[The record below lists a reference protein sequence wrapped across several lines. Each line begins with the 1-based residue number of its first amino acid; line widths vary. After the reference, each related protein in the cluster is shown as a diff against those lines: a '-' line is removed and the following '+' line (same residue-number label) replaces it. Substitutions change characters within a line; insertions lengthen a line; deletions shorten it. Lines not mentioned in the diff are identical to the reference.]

1 MLRSGGFEALRQR
14 EFARLDAQGAVYLD
28 YTGAGLAPSS
38 LVEAHRAA
46 LEHGVFGNPHSA
58 HAASRR
64 STVLLDDARE
74 AVLAFFGVNAS
85 THAVCFTANATAAAK
100 LVAESYAFDD
110 CHGLL
115 LSADNH
121 NSLNGIREY
130 ARRAGAPVCYA
141 SLDDELRLDEP
152 VGLLG
157 AKSGWKGALVAFPAQ
172 SNFSG
177 VRHPLSLVGESHA
190 LGFDVLLDA
199 AAFVPTCALDLQA
212 CAADFVIL
220 SFYKMFGYPTGVGAL
235 IAKRDALARLRR
247 PWFAGGTVAFASVQ
261 NDRHAL
267 RSTHE
272 GFEDGTP
279 NFLAVSAIPAGLA
292 FLRGLRLDAIAT
304 RVHALT
310 ETLLLSLQ
318 SLRHSN
324 GAPLITI
331 YGPRDM
337 RDRGGIIAF
346 NVLDVDGA
354 SVPYE
359 WVEQELSDH
368 DVFVR
373 GGCFC
378 NPGAAEAAFHFDRDA
393 TARCLATLAHTF
405 TVERL
410 AECLGP
416 AVAVGALRASI
427 GVPTNRRDLARAI
440 SALVEFRDYRRTQL
454 ARSTN
459 GAVGPRVAARERAQL
474 RFEPTL
480 IR

>member
-1 MLRSGGFEALRQR
+1 MLTPGGFEALRQR
-14 EFARLDAQGAVYLD
+14 EFARLDAQGQVYLD

-38 LVEAHRAA
+38 LVEAHRGT
-46 LEHGVFGNPHSA
+46 LERSVFGNPHSS

-74 AVLAFFGVNAS
+74 AVLAFFGVDAS

-100 LVAESYAFDD
+100 LVAESYPFNDR
-110 CHGLL
+110 HGLL

-141 SLDDELRLDEP
+141 PIDDELRLEAP
-152 VGLLG
+152 AQLLR
-157 AKSGWKGALVAFPAQ
+157 AKSGWNGGLVAFPAQ

-177 VRHPLSLVGESHA
+177 VRHPLGLVTESHA

-199 AAFVPTCALDLQA
+199 AAFVPACALDLQA
-212 CAADFVIL
+212 CAADFVVL

-235 IAKRDALARLRR
+235 IARRGALARLRR
-247 PWFAGGTVAFASVQ
+247 PWFAGGTVDFASVQ
-261 NDRHAL
+261 NDRHGL
-267 RSTHE
+267 RSAHE

-292 FLRGLRLDAIAT
+292 FLSGLHLDTIAA
-304 RVHALT
+304 RVHTLT
-310 ETLLLSLQ
+310 ESLLLSLQ

-324 GAPLITI
+324 GAPLIAI

-337 RDRGGIIAF
+337 RDRGGIVAF

-354 SVPYE
+354 TVRYA
-359 WVEQELSDH
+359 WVEQELSDR

-393 TARCLATLAHTF
+393 TAGCFASLAHTF

-416 AVAVGALRASI
+416 AVPVGALRASI
-427 GVPTNRRDLARAI
+427 GVPTTRRDLARAI
-440 SALVEFRDYRRTQL
+440 SALVQFRDCRRTQL
-454 ARSTN
+454 AKSISGTRLRRAAA
-459 GAVGPRVAARERAQL
+459 GERV
-474 RFEPTL
+474 
-480 IR
+480 

>member
-1 MLRSGGFEALRQR
+1 MLTSGGFEALRQR
-14 EFARLDAQGAVYLD
+14 EFACLDERGEVYLD
-28 YTGAGLAPSS
+28 YTGTGLAPSS
-38 LVEAHRAA
+38 LVEAHRAV
-46 LEHGVFGNPHSA
+46 LERGVFGNPHSS

-64 STVLLDDARE
+64 STALLDDARE
-74 AVLAFFGVNAS
+74 AVLAFFGVDSS
-85 THAVCFTANATAAAK
+85 THAVCFTANATAAVK
-100 LVAESYAFDD
+100 LVAESYPFSDR
-110 CHGLL
+110 HGLV
-115 LSADNH
+115 LSTDNH

-130 ARRAGAPVCYA
+130 ARRAGAPICYA
-141 SLDDELRLDEP
+141 PLDDELRLDEP
-152 VGLLG
+152 AGLLHT
-157 AKSGWKGALVAFPAQ
+157 KSAWSGGLVAFPAQ

-177 VRHPLSLVGESHA
+177 VRHPLRLVGDAHA
-190 LGFDVLLDA
+190 LGFDVLLDV
-199 AAFVPTCALDLQA
+199 AAFVPTCALDLRA
-212 CAADFVIL
+212 CTADFVAL

-235 IAKRDALARLRR
+235 IARKDALARLQR
-247 PWFAGGTVAFASVQ
+247 PWFAGGTVDFASVQ

-292 FLRGLRLDAIAT
+292 FLSGLRLGDIAT
-304 RVHALT
+304 RVHTLA
-310 ETLLLSLQ
+310 EGLLLSLQ

-324 GAPLITI
+324 GSPLIAI

-354 SVPYE
+354 TVPYE
-359 WVEQELSDH
+359 SVERELSGH

-393 TARCLATLAHTF
+393 TARCLASLTHTF

-416 AVAVGALRASI
+416 AVPVGALRASI
-427 GVPTNRRDLARAI
+427 GLPTNRRDLARAV
-440 SALVEFRDYRRTQL
+440 SALVQFRDCARTQL
-454 ARSTN
+454 AKSIDGSDR
-459 GAVGPRVAARERAQL
+459 RRLAAGR
-474 RFEPTL
+474 
-480 IR
+480 

>member
-1 MLRSGGFEALRQR
+1 
-14 EFARLDAQGAVYLD
+14 VYLD
-28 YTGAGLAPSS
+28 YTGTGLAPSS
-38 LVEAHRAA
+38 LVAAHRAA
-46 LEHGVFGNPHSA
+46 LERGVFGNPHSS

-64 STVLLDDARE
+64 STAMLDDARH
-74 AVLAFFGVNAS
+74 AVLAFFGVDAS

-100 LVAESYAFDD
+100 LVAESYPFNDRQ
-110 CHGLL
+110 GLL

-141 SLDDELRLDEP
+141 PLDDELRLDEP
-152 VGLLG
+152 IGLLR
-157 AKSGWKGALVAFPAQ
+157 AKSAWSGALVAFPAQ

-177 VRHPLSLVGESHA
+177 VRHPLSLVTEAHA

-199 AAFVPTCALDLQA
+199 AAFVPTCALDLRA
-212 CAADFVIL
+212 CEADFVVL

-235 IAKRDALARLRR
+235 IARRDALARLRR
-247 PWFAGGTVAFASVQ
+247 PWFAGGTVEFASVQ

-272 GFEDGTP
+272 AFEDGTP
-279 NFLAVSAIPAGLA
+279 NFLAASAIPIGLA
-292 FLRGLRLDAIAT
+292 FLRDLQLDAIAT

-310 ETLLLSLQ
+310 ESLLLSLQ

-324 GAPLITI
+324 GSPLITM

-354 SVPYE
+354 TVPYE
-359 WVEQELSDH
+359 WVEQQLSDH

-378 NPGAAEAAFHFDRDA
+378 NPGAAEAAFHFDRDSA
-393 TARCLATLAHTF
+393 ARCLATLAHTF

-416 AVAVGALRASI
+416 TVPVGALRASI
-427 GVPTNRRDLARAI
+427 GVPTNRRDLARAL
-440 SALVEFRDYRRTQL
+440 SALVQYRDCRRTQL
-454 ARSTN
+454 ARSIGGTQLSSTT
-459 GAVGPRVAARERAQL
+459 AAERA
-474 RFEPTL
+474 
-480 IR
+480 

>member
-1 MLRSGGFEALRQR
+1 MLTSGGFEALRQR
-14 EFARLDAQGAVYLD
+14 EFARLDAQGEVYLD
-28 YTGAGLAPSS
+28 YTGTGLAPSS
-38 LVEAHRAA
+38 LVEAHRAV
-46 LEHGVFGNPHSA
+46 LERGVFGNPHSS

-64 STVLLDDARE
+64 STALLDDARE
-74 AVLAFFGVNAS
+74 AVLAFFGVDGS
-85 THAVCFTANATAAAK
+85 THAVCFTANATSAVK
-100 LVAESYAFDD
+100 LVAESYPFNDR
-110 CHGLL
+110 HGLV

-141 SLDDELRLDEP
+141 PLDDELRLHEP
-152 VGLLG
+152 GGLLR
-157 AKSGWKGALVAFPAQ
+157 AKSAWNGGLVAFPAQ

-177 VRHPLSLVGESHA
+177 IRHPLSLVGDAHA

-199 AAFVPTCALDLQA
+199 AAFVPTCALDLHA
-212 CAADFVIL
+212 CAADFVVL

-235 IAKRDALARLRR
+235 IATREALARLRR
-247 PWFAGGTVAFASVQ
+247 PWFAGGTVDFASVQ

-279 NFLAVSAIPAGLA
+279 NFLAISAIRTGLA
-292 FLRGLRLDAIAT
+292 FLSGLRLDAITT

-310 ETLLLSLQ
+310 ESLLLSLQ
-318 SLRHSN
+318 ALRHSN
-324 GAPLITI
+324 GSPLVTI

-354 SVPYE
+354 PVPYE
-359 WVEQELSDH
+359 CVERELSGH

-378 NPGAAEAAFHFDRDA
+378 NPGAAEAAFHFDPDA
-393 TARCLATLAHTF
+393 TAVCLASLAYSF

-416 AVAVGALRASI
+416 TVPVGALRASI
-427 GVPTNRRDLARAI
+427 GVPTNRRDLARAL
-440 SALVEFRDYRRTQL
+440 SALVQFRDCRRTPLAITQL
-454 ARSTN
+454 
-459 GAVGPRVAARERAQL
+459 
-474 RFEPTL
+474 
-480 IR
+480 

>member
-1 MLRSGGFEALRQR
+1 MLTPGGFDALRRR
-14 EFARLDAQGAVYLD
+14 EFARLDAQSAVYLD
-28 YTGAGLAPSS
+28 YTGAGLAPLS
-38 LVEAHRAA
+38 LVEAHREA
-46 LEHGVFGNPHSA
+46 LERGVFGNPHSS

-74 AVLAFFGVNAS
+74 AVLAFFGVGAS

-100 LVAESYAFDD
+100 LVAESYPFNDRQ
-110 CHGLL
+110 GLV

-141 SLDDELRLDEP
+141 PLDDELRLDEP
-152 VGLLG
+152 AGLLR
-157 AKSGWKGALVAFPAQ
+157 AKSAWSGALVAFPAQ

-177 VRHPLSLVGESHA
+177 VRHPLSLVGDAHA

-199 AAFVPTCALDLQA
+199 AAFVPTSALDLQA
-212 CAADFVIL
+212 CEADFVVL

-235 IAKRDALARLRR
+235 IARRDALARLRR
-247 PWFAGGTVAFASVQ
+247 PWFAGGTVDFASVQ

-272 GFEDGTP
+272 AFEDGTP
-279 NFLAVSAIPAGLA
+279 NFLAVSAIPTGLA
-292 FLRGLRLDAIAT
+292 FLRDLPLDAIAT
-304 RVHALT
+304 RVHTLT

-324 GAPLITI
+324 GAPLIAI

-337 RDRGGIIAF
+337 RDRGGIVAF

-354 SVPYE
+354 TVLYE
-359 WVEQELSDH
+359 FVEEQLSDG

-378 NPGAAEAAFHFDRDA
+378 NPGAAETAFHFDRDA
-393 TARCLATLAHTF
+393 TARCLTTLAHTF

-410 AECLGP
+410 GECLGP
-416 AVAVGALRASI
+416 AVPVGALRASI

-440 SALVEFRDYRRTQL
+440 SALVQFRDCRRTELTRSSNGPEGQPL
-454 ARSTN
+454 AAS
-459 GAVGPRVAARERAQL
+459 
-474 RFEPTL
+474 
-480 IR
+480 